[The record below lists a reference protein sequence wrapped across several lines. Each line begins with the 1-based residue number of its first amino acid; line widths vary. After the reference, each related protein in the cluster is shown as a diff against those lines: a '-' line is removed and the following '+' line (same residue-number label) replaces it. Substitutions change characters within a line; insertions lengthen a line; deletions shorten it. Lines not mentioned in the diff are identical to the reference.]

1 MCRRKKPMTLIART
15 GDTSGM
21 ASNDVLA
28 SNDVRAWNGST
39 APANRSALADWVV
52 FLALGLMWGSSYLF
66 IKIGVET
73 LAPFTLIAARLGIG
87 LVVLATVVALARE
100 PLPREPRIYGHLIV
114 MSVFNVA
121 LPFFLITSAEQS
133 TDSSLAA
140 IINASVPLFVIAI
153 AAVALHDEPITA
165 GRLAGLAVGFVGVF
179 ILVSPGL
186 GGSGGDSS
194 LYGEVALVG
203 SSISYAVGAVYARRN
218 VRGLRPMIPG
228 LFQVAFAFVITTVL
242 ALLLERPLA
251 TVVRPDAVF
260 AVVWLGI
267 LGSGFAYLAFFRL
280 LSRWGA
286 TRTSLVAYVL
296 PVVGIVLGVLVL
308 SEQVDVRI
316 LLGAALIIGG
326 VALVN
331 SRYGQKPLFRV
342 AGQQGDLT

>member
-1 MCRRKKPMTLIART
+1 
-15 GDTSGM
+15 M
-21 ASNDVLA
+21 ASNDILA
-28 SNDVRAWNGST
+28 SNGSA
-39 APANRSALADWVV
+39 APADRSAVGDWLV

-73 LAPFTLIAARLGIG
+73 LQPFTLIAARLGIG
-87 LVVLATVVALARE
+87 LIVLGTVVALARE

-114 MSVFNVA
+114 MSVFSVA

-140 IINASVPLFVIAI
+140 IINASVPLFVIVI

-165 GRLAGLAVGFVGVF
+165 GRLAGLAVGFIGVF
-179 ILVSPGL
+179 VLVSPGL
-186 GGSGGDSS
+186 GGSGSGGESS

-203 SSISYAVGAVYARRN
+203 SSISYAAGAVYARRN
-218 VRGLRPMIPG
+218 VRGLRPMIPA
-228 LFQVAFAFVITTVL
+228 LFQVAFAFVITSVL
-242 ALLLERPLA
+242 AVVLEHPFA
-251 TVVRPDAVF
+251 TVIGPDAVL
-260 AVVWLGI
+260 AVVWLGV

-308 SEQVDVRI
+308 SEQVDARI
-316 LLGAALIIGG
+316 LLGTALIIGG

-331 SRYGQKPLFRV
+331 SRYGQQPLFRL
-342 AGQQGDLT
+342 ARGQ